1 MTTSTTFCC
10 SLAGQSIRKKSTNC
24 PFKVTYVKN
33 FNDQY
38 YTLLPNFFS
47 AHNHTLPIEDYFKS
61 VAMVNP
67 GTHSDPAKDEEM

>member
-24 PFKVTYVKN
+24 PFKVSYVKN
-33 FNDQY
+33 FSDQY
-38 YTLLPNFFS
+38 YTMLPNYFS

-67 GTHSDPAKDEEM
+67 NPEVNDEEMQ